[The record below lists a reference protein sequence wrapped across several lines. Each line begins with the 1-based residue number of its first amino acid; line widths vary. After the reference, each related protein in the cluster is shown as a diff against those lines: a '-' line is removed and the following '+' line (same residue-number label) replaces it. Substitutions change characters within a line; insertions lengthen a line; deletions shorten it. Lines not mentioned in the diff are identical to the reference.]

1 MHAHGRQSRVND
13 TLTHSDVLVVHRAS
27 AATAFGLLAV
37 PWPKYGS
44 NRLLSNFQ
52 KSIGFIGLL
61 ARPKPVRPK
70 GQSEWSE
77 APKSHD
83 PRIDGYSRR
92 SRAIVEAILHVRL
105 RGGREGS

>member
-13 TLTHSDVLVVHRAS
+13 TLTHSDVWVVHRAS

-83 PRIDGYSRR
+83 PRIDGR
-92 SRAIVEAILHVRL
+92 SRLDPTDCIYLVH
-105 RGGREGS
+105 

>member
-13 TLTHSDVLVVHRAS
+13 TLTHSDVWVVHRAS

-83 PRIDGYSRR
+83 PRIDGRVDEVSSSLEQSLEQR
-92 SRAIVEAILHVRL
+92 LHPSVMT
-105 RGGREGS
+105 